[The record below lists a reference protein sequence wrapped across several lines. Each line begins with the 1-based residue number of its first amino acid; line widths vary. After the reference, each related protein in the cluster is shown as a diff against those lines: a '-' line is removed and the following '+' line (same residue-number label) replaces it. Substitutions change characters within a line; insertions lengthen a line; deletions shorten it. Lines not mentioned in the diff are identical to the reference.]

1 MRLGHLAIAL
11 SLALS
16 GCALFQPDYNPPNPV
31 KTPLET
37 GVVKLNQGSAWNDAY
52 RAAFYT
58 EDQGSRIMP
67 LAWFKALRQPD
78 GSAFDADQLARYGY
92 LPDNDGVHG
101 LPLGFTTGQWDRA
114 EYVGMTCAACHTR
127 QLRIAKQAYRV
138 DGGPGFT
145 DLFGLFSD
153 LDAASQRVLN
163 DPEVFAAFASEILG
177 KDAPPPAIAR
187 LRTDF
192 AAWAKPYHTLISRA
206 LFTSPWG
213 VGRADAVSMILNRA
227 AGLDIGTS
235 PDRVIADNIA
245 PASAPV
251 RYPFIWNAAIQDRT
265 QWPGFAANGNDLLGL
280 IRNVGEVYGVFGV
293 LQPTRHPG
301 WVGGVDYITTNSG
314 NFVGLDR
321 LEKMIRRIGAPAW
334 PLPWGA
340 DHDSL
345 AAKGRELFWRADK
358 SGQSCA
364 SCHEEVVQRGI
375 IFPDTWKTPLVDV
388 GTDSR
393 EYGVLGRVGQTGVL
407 RGASLPILSP
417 TPLKSTDSLVS
428 VLKLTVGGAILQ
440 KAAGVPQGDVS
451 RPTLAQVPANQAEI
465 NHSYDAA
472 AKHLLATANTQE
484 QTYLYESRV
493 LKGIWAAGPYLH
505 NGSVPTLADL
515 FEPAANRPASFDV
528 GADYDPVRVGVA
540 ATQSGL
546 HSTTQTTGCDQRD
559 SGNSRCGHEFGTEW
573 SGDEKRALIEYL
585 KTL

>member
-1 MRLGHLAIAL
+1 MRRGRLAIGL
-11 SLALS
+11 FLALS
-16 GCALFQPDYNPPNPV
+16 GCALFQPDHHPPEQVNPP
-31 KTPLET
+31 LEA
-37 GVVKLNQGSAWNDAY
+37 GIVKLNQGSAWNDAN

-78 GSAFDADQLARYGY
+78 GSAFDADHLARYGY
-92 LPDNDGVHG
+92 LADNDGAHG
-101 LPLGFTTGQWDRA
+101 LPVGFTTGKWKQA

-127 QLRIAKQAYRV
+127 QLRMAKQTYRV
-138 DGGPGFT
+138 DGGPAFT
-145 DLFGLFSD
+145 DLFALFGD
-153 LDAASQRVLN
+153 LDAAAQHVLN
-163 DPEVFAAFASEILG
+163 DAETFAAFAAEVLG
-177 KDAPPPAIAR
+177 KTAPPAAVTR
-187 LRTDF
+187 LRADF
-192 AAWAKPYHTLISRA
+192 AAWAQPYHTLISRA

-213 VGRADAVSMILNRA
+213 VARADAVSMIVNRV
-227 AGLDIGTS
+227 AGLDIGTT

-251 RYPFIWNAAIQDRT
+251 RYPFVWNAAIQDRT

-280 IRNVGEVYGVFGV
+280 IRNLGEVYGVFGV

-301 WVGGVDYITTNSG
+301 WVGGIDYITTNSG

-321 LEKMIRRIGAPAW
+321 IEQMIRRIGAPAW
-334 PLPWGA
+334 PLPLRA

-364 SCHEEVVQRGI
+364 SCHDVVVKPGI
-375 IFPDTWKTPLVDV
+375 IFPDTWKTPVVDV
-388 GTDSR
+388 GTDSL
-393 EYGVLGRVGQTGVL
+393 EYSVLGRVGQTGVL
-407 RGASLPILSP
+407 KGASLPILSP
-417 TPLKSTDSLVS
+417 APLKSTDSLVS

-440 KAAGVPQGDVS
+440 KAAGVPQGDAS
-451 RPTLAQVPANQAEI
+451 RPTLAQVPANQTEI

-472 AKHLLATANTQE
+472 AKPLLAAANTQT
-484 QTYLYESRV
+484 QQYPYESRV
-493 LKGIWAAGPYLH
+493 LKGIWAAAPYLH

-515 FEPAANRPASFDV
+515 LEPATKRPAAFDV
-528 GADYDPVRVGVA
+528 GADYDPDRIGLA

-546 HSTTQTTGCDQRD
+546 HSTTHTTGCDQRD
-559 SGNSRCGHEFGTEW
+559 SGNSRCGHEFGVDW
-573 SGDEKRALIEYL
+573 SADEKQAIIEYM